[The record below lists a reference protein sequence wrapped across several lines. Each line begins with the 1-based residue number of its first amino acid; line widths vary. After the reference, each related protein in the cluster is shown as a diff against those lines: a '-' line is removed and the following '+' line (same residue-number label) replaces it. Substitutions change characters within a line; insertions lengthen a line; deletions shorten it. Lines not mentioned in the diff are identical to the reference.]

1 MDALFGSAMPLAA
14 RFFIAFLVVLALIG
28 LTAWLVRRFGAN
40 RLGGAARGRQ
50 PRLAVIDAANVDGR
64 RRLVL
69 IRRDN
74 IEHLLMIGG
83 PTDVV
88 IEPNI
93 VRAAAA
99 GAREPA
105 RLATTPEPA
114 TRIAPPPV
122 ESAWPPPSEPAAP
135 AAHPAYPAHPAPPA
149 PPAPPPRAYRAPATE
164 EPWHAPEPGARARP
178 GDSLTGLAAELSS
191 KLAMP
196 ADLPPPPPPR
206 EREREQVPRTTAAPP
221 MAPEPPVAPPPVAAP
236 PQTDQNL
243 AEMAQQLEAALRRA
257 PAPESRPPVT
267 DALAVPPPPKA
278 PRPAAHESKPRVEP
292 KFEPPKFEPPKFEPP
307 KFEPPKIETPKF
319 ELAKREPRPNS
330 SRPSSSPRSSS
341 SPSTSRPEFEP
352 KLEPKPE
359 PRPEPVPAAPTV
371 SEKKLYD
378 NLEEEMAS
386 LLGRP
391 PDKS

>member
-1 MDALFGSAMPLAA
+1 MDALFGTAMPLAA

-50 PRLAVIDAANVDGR
+50 PRLAVIDAASVDGR

-93 VRAAAA
+93 VRGAAA

-105 RLATTPEPA
+105 RGAVAADTGA
-114 TRIAPPPV
+114 RVAPQV
-122 ESAWPPPSEPAAP
+122 ESAWPPPPQPPVSEPV
-135 AAHPAYPAHPAPPA
+135 
-149 PPAPPPRAYRAPATE
+149 PPPRAYRSPATE
-164 EPWHAPEPGARARP
+164 EPWLAPEPGARARP
-178 GDSLTGLAAELSS
+178 ADSLTGLAAELSS
-191 KLAMP
+191 KLAAP
-196 ADLPPPPPPR
+196 VEPPPPPLR
-206 EREREQVPRTTAAPP
+206 EREPVRTTAAPP
-221 MAPEPPVAPPPVAAP
+221 MAPHEPPAAP
-236 PQTDQNL
+236 PQDDHNL

-257 PAPESRPPVT
+257 PAAESRPPVT
-267 DALAVPPPPKA
+267 DALAMPPKA
-278 PRPAAHESKPRVEP
+278 PPRPAPVARDVKPRLEPKFESPKFEPPKREPKFEPPKFEAP

-307 KFEPPKIETPKF
+307 KFESRPEPKF
-319 ELAKREPRPNS
+319 ESK
-330 SRPSSSPRSSS
+330 
-341 SPSTSRPEFEP
+341 FEP
-352 KLEPKPE
+352 KLEP
-359 PRPEPVPAAPTV
+359 RPEAKPRLEIRPEAPTAP
-371 SEKKLYD
+371 EKRLYD